1 MRKLAFQDPLTGL
14 ANRRQFDEEV
24 AKALAAPPGADR
36 MHAVLLLDLNGFKAV
51 NDLFGHPTGDAVLR
65 EIALRL
71 TAAVGAN
78 GESVARFGDGEF
90 GILATHI
97 RSAEEASGLALRV
110 IEALRLPIHTEKGVH
125 TVGTGIGI
133 ALFPRDGNSAEEIIR
148 RADVAL
154 CRSKAELGSNL
165 CFFDEHMDVQIYERA
180 MLEQELL
187 LATDRGLIEPHYQPL
202 FDLKTGAIAGFE
214 ALARWHH
221 PSLGEVP
228 PERFIPIAED
238 CGLIHQLSK
247 HLLTTACRDARQ
259 WPDQTTLSVNV
270 SPVQLRD
277 STFGLHVLAI
287 LGETGFPPHRLEIE
301 ITEAALVRDLQSA
314 KAALESLRAAGVR
327 IALDDFGT
335 GYSSLY
341 HLRNFKVDRLKID
354 RSFVDSMDRESE
366 SAAIVRALIGLGR
379 GLGVQVTA
387 EGIENA
393 TQREALKGAGCDLG
407 QGFVCSRAIPAA
419 EVKALFLQDGAS
431 ATAMSK
437 VS

>member
-1 MRKLAFQDPLTGL
+1 MRKLASQDPLTGL

-51 NDLFGHPTGDAVLR
+51 HDLFGHPTGDAVSR

-71 TAAVGAN
+71 TAAVGAT
-78 GESVARFGDGEF
+78 GESVARFGGDEF

-110 IEALRLPIHTEKGVH
+110 IEALRLPIHAEKSVH

-154 CRSKAELGSNL
+154 YRSKAKLGSNL

-187 LATDRGLIEPHYQPL
+187 LAIDRGLIEPHYQPL

-259 WPDQTTLSVNV
+259 WPDQTTLSVNI
-270 SPVQLRD
+270 SPVQLGD

-379 GLGVQVTA
+379 GLGVEVTA
-387 EGIENA
+387 EGIETA
-393 TQREALKGAGCDLG
+393 AQREALKVAGCGLG

-419 EVKALFLQDGAS
+419 EVKALFLQEKAS
-431 ATAMSK
+431 ETAMSK